1 MDTHVRLQYLDDP
14 TSAFLKGQTLEHDII
29 RGGLLNVDKRV
40 LSAIGLEDVRVN
52 LVADL
57 APESPPVYGLAHTCL
72 ALALLRFQPVLEAD
86 VMDKPDTSTAFA
98 N

>member
-14 TSAFLKGQTLEHDII
+14 TSTFLKCQTLEHDII
-29 RGGLLNVDKRV
+29 RGGLLDVDKRV
-40 LSAIGLEDVRVN
+40 LPAVSLEDVRVN

-86 VMDKPDTSTAFA
+86 VMDKTNAATAFA